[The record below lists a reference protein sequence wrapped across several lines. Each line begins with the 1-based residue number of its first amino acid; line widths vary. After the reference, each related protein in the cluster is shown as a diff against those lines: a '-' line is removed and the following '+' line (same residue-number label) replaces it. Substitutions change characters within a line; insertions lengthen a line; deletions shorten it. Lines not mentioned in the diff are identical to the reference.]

1 MFEAFDI
8 VNLLIFLIPTYIAN
22 SSPVVLGGG
31 KPLDLGKKFSDGQRM
46 LGDGKTI
53 RGFVGGT
60 LAGTVAGGIVAIVY
74 HLPFF
79 SNPQTQFITGFLLAF
94 GTLFGDAA
102 GSFIKRRSKTAP
114 GRPFIL
120 DSISFLFFALL
131 FAYPLTIGT
140 LYALPNL
147 IFFLILTV
155 IIHPL
160 TNLLANKAGL
170 KNVPW

>member
-1 MFEAFDI
+1 MFQLIDVF
-8 VNLLIFLIPTYIAN
+8 NLLIFLIPSYIAN

-31 KPLDLGKKFSDGQRM
+31 EPLDLGRKLGDGQRIF
-46 LGDGKTI
+46 GDGKTI
-53 RGFVGGT
+53 RGFVGGV
-60 LAGTVAGGIVAIVY
+60 LSGTVSGGIVAIFY

-79 SNPQTQFITGFLLAF
+79 TDPQTQFIAGFLLAF
-94 GTLFGDAA
+94 GTLFGDAV

-120 DSISFLFFALL
+120 DSVSFIFFALL
-131 FAYPLTIGT
+131 FAYPFTSGT

-147 IFFLILTV
+147 MFFLLLTL

-160 TNLLANKAGL
+160 TNALANKLGL